1 MHRKL
6 AVTAR
11 TLEIDLSILL
21 LATCNVS
28 CRPRGKKQA
37 YRPKERVAE
46 RDLVFD
52 LSEAYLIWGPD
63 KCTNDQS
70 FTRV

>member
-1 MHRKL
+1 MRRKL
-6 AVTAR
+6 AVTASN
-11 TLEIDLSILL
+11 LEIDLSTLL

-28 CRPRGKKQA
+28 CRPRGRKQA
-37 YRPKERVAE
+37 YRPKERVNE

-52 LSEAYLIWGPD
+52 LLEAYLTWGPD
-63 KCTNDQS
+63 KCTNDQR